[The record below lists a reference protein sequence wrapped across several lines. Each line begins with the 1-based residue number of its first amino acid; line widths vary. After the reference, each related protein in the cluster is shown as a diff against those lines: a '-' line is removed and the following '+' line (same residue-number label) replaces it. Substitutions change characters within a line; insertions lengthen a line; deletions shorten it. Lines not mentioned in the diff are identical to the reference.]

1 MAEASA
7 DMTREYVTVVEVER
21 RKRAVVESLVELVEC
36 GGRLIAEVELY
47 AVEVQK
53 GLADLEALGEGRS

>member
-1 MAEASA
+1 MPEAAEEIQ
-7 DMTREYVTVVEVER
+7 REYISVAEVEQ
-21 RKRAVVESLVELVEC
+21 RKRAVVDSLIRLVEC

-53 GLADLEALGEGRS
+53 GLADLESVGEGRR